1 VFGRGYRLFRLA
13 GFEVKVDPS
22 WGILALLVTWSLAEG
37 LFPFYVEGLSR
48 ATYWVMGAIGV
59 VGLLGSIVIHEFSH
73 SMVARRYGMPIHG
86 ISLFIFG
93 GVAEMHEEPPNAKT
107 EFLMAIAGPAMSI
120 VLAFLFY
127 YLYGAADGGG
137 WPRPV
142 AAVLFYLTYLNG
154 LLAAFNLVP
163 AFPLDGGRMLRA
175 ALWGWRGDID
185 WATRIAARIG
195 SGFGAFLAGLGIYFI
210 LTGRLIGGLWWILI
224 GAFLHNAAMGSYRQ
238 LLMRE
243 RAGGQRVRDLM
254 TANPV
259 TVEGGLTV
267 DEWVRNYVYKFH
279 YQMYPVVEE
288 GALAGCVHSR
298 DLRELPESEWSRH
311 SVRELRHGCH
321 EGTTVSPDD
330 DAGEALSRMTHS
342 GNTRLLV
349 TEGDRLVGILTL
361 KDMVHRLRVDDAT

>member
-1 VFGRGYRLFRLA
+1 MFGRGYRLFRLY

-37 LFPFYVEGLSR
+37 LFPYFVEGLSR
-48 ATYWVMGAIGV
+48 GVYWTMGVVGV
-59 VGLLGSIVIHEFSH
+59 VGLLCSIVLHEFSH
-73 SMVARRYGMPIHG
+73 SLVARRYGMPIHG

-93 GVAEMHEEPPNAKT
+93 GVAEMHEEPPNAKS
-107 EFLMAIAGPAMSI
+107 EFMMAIAGPVMSV
-120 VLAFLFY
+120 VLAVLFY
-127 YLYGAADGGG
+127 RLYLFTDGAA

-142 AAVLFYLTYLNG
+142 PAVLFYLTYLNG
-154 LLAAFNLVP
+154 LLAGFNLVP
-163 AFPLDGGRMLRA
+163 AFPLDGGRVLRA

-195 SGFGAFLAGLGIYFI
+195 SGFGAFLAGLGVYFI
-210 LTGRLIGGLWWILI
+210 LTGRVIGGLWWILI

-254 TANPV
+254 TTTPV
-259 TVEGGLTV
+259 TVEADLSVG
-267 DEWVRNYVYKFH
+267 EWVRNYVYKFH
-279 YQMYPVVEE
+279 FQMYPVMEE

-298 DLRELPESEWSRH
+298 DLRGVPEGEWERLR
-311 SVRELRHGCH
+311 VRDLGHRCH
-321 EGTTVSPDD
+321 AENTVRPDD
-330 DAGEALSRMTHS
+330 DAGEALSRMTQS

-349 TEGDRLVGILTL
+349 VEDGRLVGILTL
-361 KDMVHRLRVDDAT
+361 KDMAHRLRLDEEG